1 MKKSEI
7 DMTEGKMLGKILAFS
22 IPLMI
27 TGIVQVL
34 FNAADTAIVGRFSD
48 EGQLALAAVGSTGS
62 ITNILATL
70 FIGLSQG
77 ATILAS
83 RYFGA
88 DNKEKMHRTV
98 HTASLVG
105 LIGGIIIGAVG
116 IIFTIPLLRIFN
128 VPEEIIPMAAL
139 YLRIIFLGRPASMF
153 YYFLSGIMRAYGD
166 TKKPMNFL
174 MIAGGLN
181 VILNLLFVIIF
192 KMSVAGVAIATLI
205 SETLSAFLALTA
217 LTKIDN
223 GCRLCIR
230 KLRIYKKELKEIVSV
245 GLPAGIQ
252 YMVVS
257 FSGAIIASAFNSFGS
272 AVIAAGSIVDSIFGF
287 VCNSMSALCLSTTTV
302 CSQNYGAQNKKRILK
317 GYLICMTLLAS
328 VGIILGMSALIFK
341 YPLIKIFTTDGEVIK
356 AAVMRLNILM
366 PFAFL
371 CGTLDVS
378 GNALRGIGKS
388 VIPAV
393 ISLFGSCG
401 VIILWRYTVFLLF
414 PTFECLSFAQ
424 PISYLVTTILQTVFF
439 IVYYRKMKF

>member
-1 MKKSEI
+1 MKKNEI
-7 DMTEGKMLGKILAFS
+7 NMTDGKMLGKILSFS
-22 IPLMI
+22 MPLMI
-27 TGIVQVL
+27 IGIIQVL
-34 FNAADTAIVGRFSD
+34 FNAADTAIVGRFSQ
-48 EGQLALAAVGSTGS
+48 EGQRALAGVGATGS

-77 ATILAS
+77 TTILAS

-88 DNKEKMHRTV
+88 DNKEKMHKIV

-105 LIGGIIIGAVG
+105 LIGGIIICVVG
-116 IIFTIPLLRIFN
+116 IVFTMPLLKLFN
-128 VPEEIIPMAAL
+128 VPEDIIPLSAL

-166 TKKPMNFL
+166 TKRPMNFL

-181 VILNLLFVIIF
+181 VILNLFFVIVLE
-192 KMSVAGVAIATLI
+192 MSVAGVAIATLI
-205 SETLSAFLALTA
+205 SETFSALLALKA
-217 LTKIDN
+217 LTKVDN
-223 GCRLCIR
+223 GCRLYIK

-257 FSGAIIASAFNSFGS
+257 FSSAIISSTFNSFGS
-272 AVIAAGSIVDSIFGF
+272 AVIAANSIVSTIFGF
-287 VCNSMSALCLSTTTV
+287 ICNAMSALCLSTTTV

-317 GYLICMTLLAS
+317 GYLICMALLIS
-328 VGIILGMSALIFK
+328 VGIIFGMSALILK
-341 YPLIKIFTTDGEVIK
+341 YPLINIFTTDEVVIK
-356 AAVMRLNILM
+356 AAVIRLNILM

-388 VIPAV
+388 FLPTV
-393 ISLFGSCG
+393 ISLVGSCG
-401 VIILWRYTVFLLF
+401 VVVLWRYSAFVLF
-414 PTFECLSFAQ
+414 PTFECLSFAA
-424 PISYLVTTILQTVFF
+424 PVSYLVTTILQTVFF
-439 IVYYRKMKF
+439 AVHYRKLKF